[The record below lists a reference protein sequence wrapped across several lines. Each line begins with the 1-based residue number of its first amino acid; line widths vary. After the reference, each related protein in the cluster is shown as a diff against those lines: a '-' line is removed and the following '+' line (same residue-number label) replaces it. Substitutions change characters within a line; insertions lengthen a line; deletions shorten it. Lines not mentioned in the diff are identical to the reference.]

1 MIPGKMIN
9 VWRIWRIR
17 VVDENGEP
25 RIVNIDNEAEIQ
37 VTFAAKNLVEFIK
50 IVLAESEMTTRGEVP
65 D

>member
-1 MIPGKMIN
+1 M
-9 VWRIWRIR
+9 
-17 VVDENGEP
+17 VDENGEP